1 MPLDGSPA
9 VSSSSKGHDLFR
21 TKSKTPWPRSRNWAN
36 PLSAEVMD
44 IARLRLHN
52 QRIAGAKFE
61 KPGDVVAWL
70 GAIQAQDYRG
80 ALWAVGLRMRNA
92 VEPDIERAL
101 ADRTIIRT
109 WSMRGT
115 LHFVAAADIRWMLE
129 LLTPRVVANNV
140 QRLFRQFDLDESTFA
155 RSKDLFTRALQG
167 RRQLTRNAMYD
178 ILEAGGVS
186 TAGQRGLHILW
197 RLAQDRVI
205 CFGAREGKQ
214 QTFAL
219 LDEWAPKAMR
229 MERDKSLAEI
239 AKRYFTGHGPATLQ
253 DFAWWSGLTTADA
266 TAGLEMAKRSL
277 ARETINRQTYWFA
290 SSTSK
295 TKHPSPTAY
304 LLPAYDEYTV
314 AYKDRSAVLNPEYAK
329 LPNYGYGIFNSTI
342 VINSQI
348 VGTWKRT
355 LNEGSLIITPSLFT
369 KLKRAESRAIARAA
383 GRYAKFLGASLVA
396 R

>member
-1 MPLDGSPA
+1 LAAKRKQG
-9 VSSSSKGHDLFR
+9 KFI
-21 TKSKTPWPRSRNWAN
+21 
-36 PLSAEVMD
+36 SAEVMD
-44 IARLRLHN
+44 ISRLRLHN
-52 QRIAGAKFE
+52 QRIAGATFK

-92 VEPDIERAL
+92 VESDIERAL

-109 WSMRGT
+109 WPMRGT

-129 LLTPRVVANNV
+129 LLTPRVVANNA
-140 QRLFRQFDLDESTFA
+140 QRLFRQFDLDESAFA
-155 RSKDLFTRALQG
+155 RGKDLFTRALQG
-167 RRQLTRNAMYD
+167 GRQLTRNAMYD
-178 ILEAGGVS
+178 VLEVGGVS

-197 RLAQDRVI
+197 RLAQDGVI

-219 LDEWAPKAMR
+219 LDEWAPKARR
-229 MERDKSLAEI
+229 MARDKSLAEA

-277 ARETINRQTYWFA
+277 AQETINGQTYWLA
-290 SSTSK
+290 SSTPAPK
-295 TKHPSPTAY
+295 DPSPTAY

-314 AYKDRSAVLNPEYAK
+314 AYKDRSAALNPEYAK

-342 VINSQI
+342 VVNSQI

-355 LNEGSLIITPSLFT
+355 LKKGSLIITSSLFT
-369 KLKRAESRAIARAA
+369 KLKRAEPRAIAEVA
-383 GRYAKFLGASLVA
+383 GRYAKFLGASLIA
-396 R
+396 P

>member
-1 MPLDGSPA
+1 
-9 VSSSSKGHDLFR
+9 
-21 TKSKTPWPRSRNWAN
+21 
-36 PLSAEVMD
+36 MD